1 MSITIKQETAGSFF
15 GVYIYINPL
24 THGVNY
30 KVVYTETN
38 LQLKASGLLKYLWLF
53 RGHQA

>member
-15 GVYIYINPL
+15 RVYIYINPL

-30 KVVYTETN
+30 KVLHTETK
-38 LQLKASGLLKYLWLF
+38 LQLKTSGLLKYL
-53 RGHQA
+53 

>member
-15 GVYIYINPL
+15 RVYIYINPL

-30 KVVYTETN
+30 KVLHTETK
-38 LQLKASGLLKYLWLF
+38 LQLKASGLLKYL
-53 RGHQA
+53 